1 MQESNS
7 WVFAIGFLA
16 QIFFSARI
24 LYQWIVSEK
33 AGKVLSPLAF
43 WIMSILG
50 SYLLFIYGV
59 LRNDFA
65 IILGQ
70 LISYYIYLWNLNI
83 QDNWKKLNIIIRTIL
98 IITPIVAIALMLR
111 DVSHFSETFLN
122 NSNVP
127 LWLLIFGSAGQ
138 IIFAL
143 RFVYQFF
150 YSAVHH
156 QSILPLG
163 FWIISL
169 AGSSI
174 IITYAIFRLDPVLI
188 LGQSFGFIAYIRNI
202 MIECNNKKCSLY
214 EK

>member
-1 MQESNS
+1 MQESNY

-16 QIFFSARI
+16 QLFFFARI
-24 LYQWIVSEK
+24 LYQWIVSER
-33 AGKVLSPLAF
+33 AGKVLAPLTF

-70 LISYYIYLWNLNI
+70 LLSYYIYLWNINI
-83 QDNWKKLNIIIRTIL
+83 QNHWQRLNVIIKSIL
-98 IITPIVAIALMLR
+98 IITPVVALAIMLR
-111 DVSHFSETFLN
+111 DIPNFNETFFN

-127 LWLLIFGSAGQ
+127 LWLLIFGSIGQ
-138 IIFAL
+138 IVFAL
-143 RFVYQFF
+143 RFIYQFF
-150 YSAVHH
+150 YSAAHN
-156 QSILPLG
+156 QSVLLLG

-169 AGSSI
+169 VGSSI

-188 LGQSFGFIAYIRNI
+188 LGQSFGFIVYIRNI
-202 MIECNNKKCSLY
+202 MIDYNNKKCNVY